1 MLLSSFLDPVGIQ
14 KPRDIDLKWGK
25 YSLITLIPLSN
36 SVISYLS
43 NFTLFE
49 GIISY
54 LPQLNKFQISVLSS
68 PIFFVLGST
77 LPTLTDILSPIF
89 K

>member
-1 MLLSSFLDPVGIQ
+1 MFLSSFLDPAGIQ

-25 YSLITLIPLSN
+25 YSLITLIPLFN

-49 GIISY
+49 EII
-54 LPQLNKFQISVLSS
+54 FLSTS
-68 PIFFVLGST
+68 I
-77 LPTLTDILSPIF
+77 
-89 K
+89 